1 MQRVPH
7 DKVIADQADVAAVAE
22 VVRSGHWAMGPATLR
37 LEEQLAR
44 VCKRRHAIAVA
55 SGLSALRLSLVA
67 LGVKPG
73 DHVGVPAYSCV
84 ALANAVVSLGA
95 SAVPVDCDPDRLVVA
110 RSAVRKDLRPQLRCL
125 VVINTFGIPADF
137 PALMELGI
145 PLVED
150 CTQGFGHGPLGSQ
163 GAVTVISFSARKF
176 LDAGRGGA
184 ILTDDDAIATMVRD
198 LRKYA
203 DKPSS
208 ALRLNDQPDD
218 LNAALALNRLSRLY
232 ETIGRCQFLA
242 NRYQHAF
249 KKVAKRG
256 HLALPID
263 VPDRVW
269 YRYTIRISD
278 ATLWIRRL
286 STEGIEC
293 AEPVSNWLD
302 ERQLASCPNT
312 AGAYRSIVA
321 LPFFPALTIEDQDR
335 VIRAVTEIAW
345 G

>member
-1 MQRVPH
+1 M
-7 DKVIADQADVAAVAE
+7 K
-22 VVRSGHWAMGPATLR
+22 GLR
-37 LEEQLAR
+37 Q
-44 VCKRRHAIAVA
+44 
-55 SGLSALRLSLVA
+55 
-67 LGVKPG
+67 
-73 DHVGVPAYSCV
+73 
-84 ALANAVVSLGA
+84 
-95 SAVPVDCDPDRLVVA
+95 
-110 RSAVRKDLRPQLRCL
+110 QLRCL

-137 PALMELGI
+137 PALMDLGSHLSKTA
-145 PLVED
+145 PKDLG
-150 CTQGFGHGPLGSQ
+150 TARSGSQ
-163 GAVTVISFSARKF
+163 GAVTVISCSAKKF
-176 LDAGRGGA
+176 IDAGRGGA

-218 LNAALALNRLSRLY
+218 LNAALALNRLSRLD

-249 KKVAKRG
+249 KEVAKRG

-269 YRYTIRISD
+269 YRYTIRICD

-302 ERQLASCPNT
+302 ERQLASCPNA

-321 LPFFPALTIEDQDR
+321 LPFFPQRLLSKTKTGSFAR
-335 VIRAVTEIAW
+335 
-345 G
+345 